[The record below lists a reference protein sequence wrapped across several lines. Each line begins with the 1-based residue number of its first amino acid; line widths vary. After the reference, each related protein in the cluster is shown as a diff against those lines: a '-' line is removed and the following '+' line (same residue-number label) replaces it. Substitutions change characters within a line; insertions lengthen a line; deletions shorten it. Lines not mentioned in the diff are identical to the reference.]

1 MTYRTGGELLL
12 ATKNGVKMPGLL
24 WFSHVHSQAKINTDI
39 KNCVLKNYKLGYCFD
54 HLDGFDILRT

>member
-12 ATKNGVKMPGLL
+12 AIKNGVKMLCLL

-39 KNCVLKNYKLGYCFD
+39 KNCVLKNYKLGYYCD